1 MPYCLT
7 EAEKSWYEAMFVVH
21 VFNYGL
27 LFASSS
33 TKLLVKTLYS
43 SNYVSLLGK
52 FLGRILSS
60 RIGQYLRLE
69 WKRNIQEFSFCGDS
83 E

>member
-7 EAEKSWYEAMFVVH
+7 EAKKVGTAGYEAMFVVQSSTMG
-21 VFNYGL
+21 YC
-27 LFASSS
+27 FASSS

-60 RIGQYLRLE
+60 RIGQ
-69 WKRNIQEFSFCGDS
+69 
-83 E
+83 